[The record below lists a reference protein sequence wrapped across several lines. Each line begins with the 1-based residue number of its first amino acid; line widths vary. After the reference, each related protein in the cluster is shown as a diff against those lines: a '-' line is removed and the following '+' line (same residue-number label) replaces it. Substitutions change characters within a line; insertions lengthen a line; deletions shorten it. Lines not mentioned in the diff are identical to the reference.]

1 MALGLLKQIFQ
12 TSGKEA
18 VLALVER
25 QYDVRIQPAAVDIE
39 IYEPN
44 VTVVEAALQ
53 IPEFDPVVMRTAL
66 VTPVEGGGYHG
77 RTFLQYK
84 ALDARQLQLDEVF
97 VLNVRAPITIEQVID
112 QMELKYG
119 FRMEVADLGYSSTDV
134 LYTAFG
140 EYVHV
145 IPNTSLRFFG
155 SWNFLFIN
163 EAEID
168 LLAVVPPA
176 RTGDLADLYANPH
189 RITGM
194 V

>member
-1 MALGLLKQIFQ
+1 MSLATLKHIFS

-44 VTVVEAALQ
+44 VTVAEAALQ
-53 IPEFDPVVMRTAL
+53 IPEFDPVLMRTAL
-66 VTPVEGGGYHG
+66 ITPVEGGGYHG

-119 FRMEVADLGYSSTDV
+119 FRMEVADLGDSSTDV

-176 RTGDLADLYANPH
+176 RTGDLADLYVNPH
-189 RITGM
+189 STTGM